1 MKTLSVLPMKILLVD
16 DHTIIREGLSKL
28 LTQAGHKIVGEAT
41 DGRTAVRLAAELQP
55 ELVVMDIGMPGMN
68 GIEAT
73 RLILEQTPSMRV
85 IALSMHGDA
94 TYVGRMLQ
102 AGARGYLL
110 KEAAFDELAQAI
122 DDVTKGRIYLGRK
135 VQGVVVG
142 DYVERL
148 SGNHTGPAVS
158 LTNKEREVL
167 QLVAEGKSTKEIA
180 QALGITVKTVETH
193 RHNIMDRLG
202 IRSIAQLTKYAI
214 RQGLTSL
221 DS

>member
-1 MKTLSVLPMKILLVD
+1 MKLLLAD
-16 DHTIIREGLSKL
+16 DHAIIREGLCKL
-28 LTQAGHKIVGEAT
+28 LQQSGHTILGEAE
-41 DGRTAVRLAAELQP
+41 DGRTAVRLATELQP
-55 ELVVMDIGMPGMN
+55 DVIVMDIGMPGMN

-73 RLILEQTPSMRV
+73 RLILEKTPAAKV
-85 IALSMHGDA
+85 VALSMHSDA

-110 KEAAFDELAQAI
+110 KESAFDELSQAI
-122 DDVTKGRIYLGRK
+122 ENVTKGRIYLGRK
-135 VQGVVVG
+135 IQGVVVG

-148 SGNHTGPAVS
+148 SGNSSGPAVS

-180 QALGITVKTVETH
+180 QALTITVKTVETH

>member
-1 MKTLSVLPMKILLVD
+1 MKILLAD
-16 DHTIIREGLSKL
+16 DHAIIRDGLANML
-28 LTQAGHKIVGEAT
+28 RQIDHEIVGEAT
-41 DGRTAVRLAAELQP
+41 DGRAAVQLALELQP
-55 ELVVMDIGMPGMN
+55 DIVVMDIGMPGMN

-73 RLILEQTPSMRV
+73 RQLIEHDAKVAV
-85 IALSMHGDA
+85 IALSMHSDA

-110 KEAAFDELAQAI
+110 KESAFDELEEAI
-122 DDVTKGRIYLGRK
+122 DNVLKGRIFLGSK
-135 VQGVVVG
+135 IQGVVVG
-142 DYVERL
+142 DYVDRL
-148 SGNHTGPAVS
+148 GGKRPSSPVT

-180 QALGITVKTVETH
+180 QALSITVKTVETH
-193 RHNIMDRLG
+193 RHNIMNRLD

>member
-1 MKTLSVLPMKILLVD
+1 MKILIAD
-16 DHTIIREGLSKL
+16 DHAIIRDGLANL
-28 LTQAGHKIVGEAT
+28 LKQADHEIVGEAE
-41 DGRTAVRLAAELQP
+41 DGRTAVALALELAP
-55 ELVVMDIGMPGMN
+55 DIVVMDIGMPGMN

-73 RLILEQTPSMRV
+73 RHLMAKTQNLQV
-85 IALSMHGDA
+85 IALSMHSDA

-110 KEAAFDELAQAI
+110 KESAFDELEEAI
-122 DDVTKGRIYLGRK
+122 NEVCKGRIYLGNK
-135 VQGVVVG
+135 IQGVVVG
-142 DYVERL
+142 DYVDRL
-148 SGNHTGPAVS
+148 AGNRPTSPVT
-158 LTNKEREVL
+158 LTAKEREVL

-180 QALGITVKTVETH
+180 QALAITVKTVETH
-193 RHNIMDRLG
+193 RHNIMNRLG

>member
-1 MKTLSVLPMKILLVD
+1 MKLLLAD
-16 DHTIIREGLSKL
+16 DHAIIREGLCKL
-28 LTQAGHKIVGEAT
+28 LQQSGHTILGEAE
-41 DGRTAVRLAAELQP
+41 DGRTAVRLATELQP
-55 ELVVMDIGMPGMN
+55 DVIVMDIGMPGMN

-73 RLILEQTPSMRV
+73 RLILEKTPTAKV
-85 IALSMHGDA
+85 VALSMHSDA

-110 KEAAFDELAQAI
+110 KESAFDELSQAI
-122 DDVTKGRIYLGRK
+122 ENVTKGRIYLGRK
-135 VQGVVVG
+135 IQGVVVG

-148 SGNHTGPAVS
+148 SGNSSGPAVS

-180 QALGITVKTVETH
+180 QALTITVKTVETH